1 MITPN
6 ILSPSPN
13 PKIKNLKKF
22 LPQRFLPIAQSRE
35 VIAPDPA
42 AARPHQIAP
51 AVETRNPNLKSK
63 SSRSKGF
70 SPRFLICVKRA
81 CSHAVSDR
89 TLGNKHDKI
98 CPAPASSCNKNLD
111 HGSPVINPAINPV

>member
-42 AARPHQIAP
+42 AVGPHQIAP
-51 AVETRNPNLKSK
+51 AVESQNPKLKSK

-70 SPRFLICVKRA
+70 SPRFLIYVKRS
-81 CSHAVSDR
+81 CSQGISDR

-98 CPAPASSCNKNLD
+98 CPAPALSCNKNLS
-111 HGSPVINPAINPV
+111 HGSPVIKPAINPI